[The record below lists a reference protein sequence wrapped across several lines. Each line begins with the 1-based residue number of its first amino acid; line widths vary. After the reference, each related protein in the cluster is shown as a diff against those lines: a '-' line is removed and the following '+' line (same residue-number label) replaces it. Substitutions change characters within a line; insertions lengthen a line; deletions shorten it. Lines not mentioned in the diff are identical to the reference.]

1 MAGADEGTSIYD
13 DVRRNPN
20 PQNDPHAKDEKPRV
34 VETQLSLEQALD
46 SLDQSV
52 RSLAEKIAP
61 ILGPD
66 YAEDS
71 SEAEAPAPEMS
82 PMAAW
87 IDREVSF
94 VRNLR
99 RRVEEFERRVEL

>member
-1 MAGADEGTSIYD
+1 VMGTEGPSIYD
-13 DVRRNPN
+13 DVRSN
-20 PQNDPHAKDEKPRV
+20 PQNTPHARDEKPRV
-34 VETQLSLEQALD
+34 VETQIALEQALEA
-46 SLDQSV
+46 LEASV
-52 RSLAEKIAP
+52 QSLAEKIAP

-71 SEAEAPAPEMS
+71 GEVEVPTSEMS
-82 PMAAW
+82 PMASW

-94 VRNLR
+94 VRKLR